1 MDEIIE
7 ELRAL
12 NVEVLSPLELPD
24 DEDILDVE
32 SQLFVTIDGDFR
44 DFLLTVSDV
53 ICGSLEPVTVADPN
67 FHTYLPEVA
76 AVAWDQGLSREMLP
90 LCEADGGYYCV
101 DMEGQVSF
109 WQDGEYSDDSW
120 EHVWLWVQDVW
131 MVS

>member
-24 DEDILDVE
+24 DEDILEVE
-32 SQLFVTIDGDFR
+32 SQLLTTIDGDFR

-53 ICGSLEPVTVADPN
+53 ICGSLEPVTAVDPN
-67 FHTYLPEVA
+67 SHTYLPEVA

-90 LCEADGGYYCV
+90 LCESDGGYYCV
-101 DMEGQVSF
+101 DMEGQVLF
-109 WQDGEYSDDSW
+109 WQHGEYSEDSW